1 MRTTLNIEKEAI
13 SLIKKYADEREISLG
28 QATSDLV
35 HLGAK
40 SLPQFKMKNGWVV
53 FDLPAG
59 ESPLT
64 NKKLDEWEKVEQVEE
79 HRLAF
84 SGNKSNTGFDTYG
97 KMPYC

>member
-1 MRTTLNIEKEAI
+1 MRTTLNVEEEAL
-13 SLIKKYADEREISLG
+13 SVIKKYADEREILLG

-35 HLGAK
+35 HLGAG

-53 FDLPAG
+53 FDLPVG
-59 ESPLT
+59 TPPLT
-64 NKKLDEWEKVEQVEE
+64 NKKLDEWENAEQAEE

-84 SGNKSNTGFDTYG
+84 SGNKSKTGFDTYG